1 MVTINGEKYLTIEE
15 YSRLNLVSV
24 QTAYNHIKT
33 KRVET
38 RKVMNM
44 TLIKQ

>member
-15 YSRLNLVSV
+15 YSRLNSVSV
-24 QTAYNHIKT
+24 QTTYNHIK
-33 KRVET
+33 KKMVVT